1 MTNTNLPDRIFM
13 SPKDAE
19 LFGRKYGHPNVKQ
32 VCVGDPYVEFAR
44 IENGANLASQGNSKS
59 RGTNEEK
66 HQERWSYPDWNEA
79 GEFLGT
85 LIGVTIRVAFY
96 ATMIAAAIKYLVI

>member
-19 LFGRKYGHPNVKQ
+19 LFGQKYGHPNVKQ
-32 VCVGDPYVEFAR
+32 AWVGEAYVEYAR
-44 IENGANLASQGNSKS
+44 VENGANFGSQCNSKS
-59 RGTNEEK
+59 RGTNEAK

-85 LIGVTIRVAFY
+85 LIGVTIRAAFY
-96 ATMIAAAIKYLVI
+96 STMIAAAIKYLVI